1 MLTDASSRPAS
12 PSSKKVLLFLPPY
25 AGKVLGPPLG
35 LLSLAASLRQAGYT
49 PVIIDGALDREYLK
63 RIAENSA
70 DCLCLGISLL
80 TGPMIRDAIEASKFF
95 RTLRPDAPIIFGGW
109 HPSLRSAETLREDFV
124 DIVVRHQGEQT
135 LVDILRRIESRQELD
150 LVAGCWFKRDGQIH
164 MNPDRPSV
172 PLSGLPGPAYDL
184 ADFDAYERS
193 SGERKLPYATSIGCP
208 YACNYCTD
216 MVFYNRRFNAH
227 AAAHA
232 ADEMADLVERYHLTD
247 VALVDS
253 NFLVDVHRSAAI
265 AESIVRRGV
274 RFRWSFQAST
284 DLLCRLTDEQ
294 VELLAASGVS
304 HIGFGT
310 ESASVEVLERMNKG
324 HQRIEDIGEAA
335 RKCERAGIRVTL
347 NLIFAYPGEEERDRR
362 ETLRVMGAI
371 AERYS
376 NVTFSPNVFTPYPGI
391 PIWPELVSRG
401 LREPMTLAE
410 WADIDLGASN
420 LPWLRGRPFAR
431 LRRGIEYFLLA
442 NELNKAGWR
451 THSSGARRALYLLR
465 RPLHWRLRHYFFAV
479 PWELWLS
486 MARKWLIVRRSLLTG
501 QPLSRELSGEA

>member
-1 MLTDASSRPAS
+1 
-12 PSSKKVLLFLPPY
+12 
-25 AGKVLGPPLG
+25 
-35 LLSLAASLRQAGYT
+35 
-49 PVIIDGALDREYLK
+49 
-63 RIAENSA
+63 
-70 DCLCLGISLL
+70 
-80 TGPMIRDAIEASKFF
+80 MIRVAIEASKYF
-95 RTLRPDAPIIFGGW
+95 RVLRPDAPIIFGGW
-109 HPSLRSAETLREDFV
+109 HPSLRTAETLREDFV
-124 DIVVRHQGEQT
+124 DIVVRQQGELT
-135 LVDILRRIESRQELD
+135 LVEILRRIEARQELD

-172 PLSGLPGPAYDL
+172 PLTDLPAPAYDL

-227 AAAHA
+227 AAVHA
-232 ADEMADLVERYHLTD
+232 AEEMANLVERYALTD
-247 VALVDS
+247 IALVDS

-265 AESIVRRGV
+265 AEAIVRRGV

-294 VELLAASGVS
+294 VELLAASGVD

-310 ESASVEVLERMNKG
+310 ESASPEVLERMNKG
-324 HQRIEDIGEAA
+324 HQHIEDIGEAA

-376 NVTFSPNVFTPYPGI
+376 NVTFSPNVFTPFPGI
-391 PIWPELVSRG
+391 PIWPELIERG
-401 LREPMTLAE
+401 LSEPMTLAE
-410 WADIDLGASN
+410 WADIDLGASK
-420 LPWLRGRPFAR
+420 LPWLRGAAFAK
-431 LRRGIEYFLLA
+431 LRRGISYFLLA
-442 NELNKAGWR
+442 NELSRAGWSGR
-451 THSSGARRALYLLR
+451 SGATRGLLRLLR
-465 RPLHWRLRHYFFAV
+465 RPLHWRLRHYFFAL

-486 MARKWLIVRRSLLTG
+486 MAQQWLIVRRSLLTG
-501 QPLSRELSGEA
+501 QPLSRGLIRELSGEA